1 VENRVVDIVGVNVD
15 LPVTSLEA
23 ARPFYD
29 AVIGRPSDLNPPA
42 MAEWILRRDPEVA
55 LRLVETDSPNPGS
68 GRVGIGVPDVE
79 AERTRLSTLLH
90 SVPDVRRKAVVIA
103 KLELTRP
110 RRQPTHVMAGPAPS
124 LTPDMTAPLG
134 FPAKLSPTRA
144 SRGCRGT

>member
-1 VENRVVDIVGVNVD
+1 MENRVVDVVGVNVD

-90 SVPDVRRKAVVIA
+90 SVPDVRRKAGVIA
-103 KLELTRP
+103 KLELTDPSGNKLTLWQDLLPRSRP
-110 RRQPTHVMAGPAPS
+110 T
-124 LTPDMTAPLG
+124 
-134 FPAKLSPTRA
+134 
-144 SRGCRGT
+144 